1 MNYKSRHQIPIVR
14 GKNFLIPA
22 LGIFGGVLLLLG
34 LILPWYPASGRY
46 VFSGFTLMI
55 NRQFGPLLLPVFL
68 LIFGAFAMIGGGLT
82 ASVLRPRDSL
92 KVFLAGAVSS
102 VLGTVMLVSSLTA
115 GFNLNNPIPGVYVF
129 TQSSASLSVVL
140 GDLAYGFYV
149 SVLGIASCIC
159 AAVLCIGAEGRR
171 GKRR

>member
-1 MNYKSRHQIPIVR
+1 LDYKPRCRVLTVR
-14 GKNFLIPA
+14 GKRPLIAA
-22 LGIFGGVLLLLG
+22 LGIFGGLLLLVG
-34 LILPWYPASGRY
+34 LILPWYPAGGRF

-55 NRQFGPLLLPVFL
+55 NRQFGPLLLHVFL

-102 VLGTVMLVSSLTA
+102 VLGVIMLVSSLTA
-115 GFNLNNPIPGVYVF
+115 GFNLTNPLPGVYVF
-129 TQSSASLSVVL
+129 TQSPTSLQGIL
-140 GDLAYGFYV
+140 EDMAYGFYV

-171 GKRR
+171 RKRR